1 MLSCTGLLKKIF
13 RKRINMFNK
22 KGFKKAGLC
31 IVTALVIMGTSG
43 CNTKIKPN
51 YGYNPTDH
59 VELGQYKGIEYSVDE
74 EGIEKDI
81 INKRILSD
89 QKDNIT
95 YQEITSRGAK
105 EADKVTVDF
114 SATINGLQVSG
125 FSNNDYEI
133 VLGTDSFVV
142 DGFVDALYG
151 MKAGEHKI
159 VQLVVPEDF
168 TQAAEYAGK
177 KIVFEITMTKLEQAT
192 TPMITDAYVKENF
205 GVDTVE
211 QYKQKLKEE
220 LQSDID
226 EEIEEQKK
234 SEVLKKLQ
242 DTCKVISFPEE
253 FYNRKKDEYESAV
266 KMYSLM
272 KNQSVDEYCQENMNM
287 SFEEYVKRNVSQE
300 MIMCAIAEKEG
311 LTVTEYEYKGDLEQF
326 ASDNGYGDKET
337 FKNKF
342 GKDKIVVAMLMQKA
356 QDFVIESAVRK

>member
-1 MLSCTGLLKKIF
+1 
-13 RKRINMFNK
+13 MFNN
-22 KGFKKAGLC
+22 KGIKKAGLC
-31 IVTALVIMGTSG
+31 VVTALVIMGTSG

-89 QKDNIT
+89 QKDSIT

-133 VLGTDSFVV
+133 VLGTDTFVV

-220 LQSDID
+220 L
-226 EEIEEQKK
+226 
-234 SEVLKKLQ
+234 
-242 DTCKVISFPEE
+242 
-253 FYNRKKDEYESAV
+253 
-266 KMYSLM
+266 
-272 KNQSVDEYCQENMNM
+272 
-287 SFEEYVKRNVSQE
+287 
-300 MIMCAIAEKEG
+300 
-311 LTVTEYEYKGDLEQF
+311 
-326 ASDNGYGDKET
+326 
-337 FKNKF
+337 
-342 GKDKIVVAMLMQKA
+342 
-356 QDFVIESAVRK
+356 